1 MHESTTLCRRQ
12 SKTLS
17 TIDERGSKTVA
28 CCDRKRYQQ
37 STNAD
42 QKPWHAAIETLSTID
57 ECGSKSLETVLDCHL
72 SPVLRQMA
80 IENSVSNDFSSAF
93 LETIGI
99 FVCRLTG
106 VSTCVSFSYWLVHE
120 VISIFHKATAFNP
133 IHAEWNFA
141 SL

>member
-1 MHESTTLCRRQ
+1 MKAPHSA
-12 SKTLS
+12 
-17 TIDERGSKTVA
+17 GGN
-28 CCDRKRYQQ
+28 RKRYQQ

-42 QKPWHAAIETLSTID
+42 RKSWHAAIENAINNRRTRIKNRGMLRSKSLSTID

-99 FVCRLTG
+99 FACRLTG
-106 VSTCVSFSYWLVHE
+106 VSTCVSFLIGWFTRL
-120 VISIFHKATAFNP
+120 
-133 IHAEWNFA
+133 
-141 SL
+141 